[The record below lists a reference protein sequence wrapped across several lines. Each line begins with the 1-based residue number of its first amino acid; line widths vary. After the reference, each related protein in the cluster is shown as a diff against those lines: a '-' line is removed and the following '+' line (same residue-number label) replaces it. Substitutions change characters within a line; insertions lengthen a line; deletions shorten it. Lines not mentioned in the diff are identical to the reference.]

1 MQKRILIV
9 DDDREIRDLLSRF
22 LEKQG
27 LRVTAAREAREARRV
42 WPLGR
47 YHLVILDSPPIMRVA
62 DAVVLAQHSDAVLFA
77 VGWERTSRTVVMEA
91 MRRQSAKRA
100 RSG

>member
-1 MQKRILIV
+1 MENAPHILIV

-27 LRVTAAREAREARRV
+27 LRVSAARDAREARKL

-47 YHLVILDSPPIMRVA
+47 
-62 DAVVLAQHSDAVLFA
+62 
-77 VGWERTSRTVVMEA
+77 
-91 MRRQSAKRA
+91 
-100 RSG
+100 